1 VSLLFGQQARTSWP
15 PEILV
20 PARGGTMNRGGIV
33 NVTAD
38 TALRHSAVW
47 ACIKLQAD
55 LMSSF
60 PIDVL
65 RDVDIDGAGT
75 MMPAETPTPMVLK
88 QPGGASCGI
97 NEWMFSTQAD
107 KAASGNTFGVITK
120 RDGFGLPA
128 CIELQDR
135 STVVVV
141 VRANQLRGYRIAGK
155 WYDPVDVWHEKS
167 NTRSGM
173 FVGLSPIAYAAWSI
187 SEYLSAQEFAI
198 QWFGT
203 GAIPSGVLKNSAKTL
218 SPAEAETTK
227 AKWRQAVANRDVFVT
242 GADWDYSM
250 MTGENSTSALLETKR
265 YSISDIGRFF
275 GVPGDLIDAAESLGG
290 GKITYAN
297 ITQRNLE
304 YLILHLG
311 PEITRR
317 EAALTTLV
325 PSQRY
330 VKLNTD
336 SLLRMD
342 PAARAAL
349 FQTRINSRT
358 LAPSEA
364 RRYENQAPF
373 TQAQIDEFT
382 TLFGPPGKATTTP
395 KESVPA

>member
-1 VSLLFGQQARTSWP
+1 
-15 PEILV
+15 
-20 PARGGTMNRGGIV
+20 MNRGGIV
-33 NVTAD
+33 NVTTD

-65 RDVDIDGAGT
+65 RDVDDGTGST
-75 MMPAETPTPMVLK
+75 MPVETPTPLVLK
-88 QPGGASCGI
+88 QPGGATCRI

-135 STVVVV
+135 STVTVV
-141 VRANQLRGYRIAGK
+141 VRGNQLRGYRISGK

-218 SPAEAETTK
+218 SKTEADTVK
-227 AKWRQAVANRDVFVT
+227 ASWRQSVANRDVFVT

-250 MTGENSTSALLETKR
+250 MAGENSTSALLETKR
-265 YSISDIGRFF
+265 YSISDIGRFM
-275 GVPGDLIDAAESLGG
+275 GVPGDLIDASESLGG

-304 YLILHLG
+304 YLILHLD
-311 PEITRR
+311 PEVRRR
-317 EAALTTLV
+317 EDALTTLV
-325 PSQRY
+325 PAQRY

-342 PAARAAL
+342 PVARAAL
-349 FQTRINSRT
+349 FQTQINSRT

-364 RRYENQAPF
+364 RALENRAPF
-373 TQAQIDEFT
+373 TQAQVDEFT
-382 TLFGPPGKATTTP
+382 TLFGPPGAVAPPTP
-395 KESVPA
+395 KVSVPA